1 MEATSPRIEP
11 GRVIGEAFETYR
23 NNAGAVLMVAVA
35 IFGGAALATG
45 LLRATGNFVLAVVA
59 GLISLIAHVLYT
71 GYVVKLV
78 QDVRDGRRD
87 ETPGELLQAAAPYIG
102 TLILNGILFGIAV
115 AIGLFLLIVP
125 GLILITIWAVVA
137 PAIVVEH
144 KGVIDAFGRSRELV
158 RGNGWNV
165 FGVIVLA
172 FLILVAFYIVASL
185 IGAAIGDAGVVIL
198 SIIAGILAEPVVA
211 LVAGILFFDL
221 GGGQGVATSPA
232 EPSAVEPPPS
242 EPPPP
247 PEAPAA

>member
-1 MEATSPRIEP
+1 
-11 GRVIGEAFETYR
+11 
-23 NNAGAVLMVAVA
+23 MVE
-35 IFGGAALATG
+35 
-45 LLRATGNFVLAVVA
+45 N
-59 GLISLIAHVLYT
+59 
-71 GYVVKLV
+71 
-78 QDVRDGRRD
+78 
-87 ETPGELLQAAAPYIG
+87 
-102 TLILNGILFGIAV
+102 
-115 AIGLFLLIVP
+115 
-125 GLILITIWAVVA
+125 
-137 PAIVVEH
+137 

-221 GGGQGVATSPA
+221 GAGQGVATSPA

>member
-1 MEATSPRIEP
+1 MEATARNIEP
-11 GRVIGEAFETYR
+11 GRVIGEAFDTYR
-23 NNAGAVLMVAVA
+23 SNAGAVLLVAVA
-35 IFGGAALATG
+35 IFGGAALANG
-45 LLRATGNFVLAVVA
+45 LLRATGNVVLAVVA
-59 GLISLIAHVLYT
+59 GIITLIAHVLYT

-87 ETPGELLQAAAPYIG
+87 ETPGELLSAAAPYIG

-115 AIGLFLLIVP
+115 AVGLFLLIIP

-144 KGVIDAFGRSRELV
+144 QGVIEAFGRSRELV

-172 FLILVAFYIVASL
+172 FLILIAVYIVASL
-185 IGAAIGDAGVVIL
+185 IGAAIGDAGIVVL

-211 LVAGILFFDL
+211 LVASILFFDL
-221 GGGQGVATSPA
+221 GGGQGVQAAPA
-232 EPSAVEPPPS
+232 PVEPPPPS
-242 EPPPP
+242 EPP
-247 PEAPAA
+247 AA